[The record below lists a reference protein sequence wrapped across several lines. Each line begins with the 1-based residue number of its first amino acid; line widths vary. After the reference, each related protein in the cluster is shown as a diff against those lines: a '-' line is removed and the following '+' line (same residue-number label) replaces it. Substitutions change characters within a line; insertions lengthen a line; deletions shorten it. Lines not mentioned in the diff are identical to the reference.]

1 MKKMKEKKLRQKVLE
16 NRRTQKRNNIN
27 SISNN
32 NNEKIYI

>member
-1 MKKMKEKKLRQKVLE
+1 MKEKKLRQKVLE